1 MNLLASIF
9 TVGGYTLAS
18 RVLGF
23 IRDILIA
30 HALGTGLAADAFFVS
45 QRFPNL
51 FRSLFAEGAFNAAFV
66 PQYARRLEGEGT
78 EAARRFAEQVMSVM
92 TAVLLVFTLIAQ
104 AGMPWLMYLLAG
116 GYADDPPKF
125 ALSVLLTQVTFPYL
139 LFMSLTALQGGILNS
154 LHQFMHA
161 AAAPI
166 LLNIVMIVALVLV
179 APFALPFAD
188 IAYALAWAM
197 TVAGVGQFLWMV
209 IACHRAGM
217 DLHLPRP
224 RLTPEVRQLFKLM
237 LPGIIGSGVMQL
249 NLVIGTQIASWQDSA
264 VSYLYYA
271 DRIYQFPLAVVG
283 SATGVVLLPVL
294 SRHLRAGEDAA
305 AMATLNRGIELV
317 LLLTVPAAVALI
329 AIPLPIVSVL
339 FQHGNFTA
347 QDSLATAIAL
357 GIYGAGLPAFVLVKA
372 LTPAYYA
379 REDTATPFRYAI
391 ISMIVNTVLSA
402 ALFYVLTLTGS
413 APIAFAGIALGTILA
428 SWLNIAMLSRTLHR
442 RGHLVLDPRLRARL
456 PRIVISSLLMGFAVA
471 AMAYWPLAPLLAG
484 RLYLQAAAVLIL
496 VLAGLIVFGGL
507 ALVTGGASA
516 AEFRALLRG
525 RRPAA

>member
-66 PQYARRLEGEGT
+66 PQYARRLEGEGH

-92 TAVLLVFTLIAQ
+92 TTILLLFTLIAQ

-116 GYADDPPKF
+116 GYADDPAKF

-166 LLNIVMIVALVLV
+166 LLNVVMIVALVIV
-179 APFALPFAD
+179 APFALSFED
-188 IAYALAWAM
+188 VAYGLAWAM

-237 LPGIIGSGVMQL
+237 LPGIVGSGVMQL

-271 DRIYQFPLAVVG
+271 DRVYQFPLAVVG

-294 SRHLRAGEDAA
+294 SRHLRAGENDA

-347 QDSLATAIAL
+347 QDSLATALAL

-372 LTPAYYA
+372 LTPAFYA

-391 ISMIVNTVLSA
+391 ISMIVNTILSVVL
-402 ALFYVLTLTGS
+402 FQFM
-413 APIAFAGIALGTILA
+413 AFAGIALGTVLA
-428 SWLNIAMLSRTLHR
+428 SWLNIAMLSFRLHK
-442 RGHLVLDPRLRARL
+442 RGHLALDARLRARL
-456 PRIVISSLLMGFAVA
+456 PRILISSLVMGLAVW
-471 AMAYWPLAPLLAG
+471 AMAHWPLADALSGRPLSQVG
-484 RLYLQAAAVLIL
+484 AVVLL
-496 VLAGLIVFGGL
+496 VLAGLILFGLL
-507 ALVTGGASA
+507 AVVTGGASA

>member
-1 MNLLASIF
+1 MEFARSIF
-9 TVGGYTLAS
+9 TVGGYTMGS

-66 PQYARRLEGEGT
+66 PQYARRLEGEGR
-78 EAARRFAEQVMSVM
+78 ESARRFGEQVISVM
-92 TAVLLVFTLIAQ
+92 TSILLVFTLIAQ
-104 AGMPWLMYLLAG
+104 AGMPWLMFLLAG
-116 GYADDPPKF
+116 GYADEPAKY

-166 LLNIVMIVALVLV
+166 LLNVVMIVALLIVGPL
-179 APFALPFAD
+179 ALPLDEVAH
-188 IAYALAWAM
+188 ALAWAM

-217 DLHLPRP
+217 DLHLPLP
-224 RLTPEVRQLFKLM
+224 RLTPDVRKLFRLM

-249 NLVIGTQIASWQDSA
+249 NLVIGTQIASWQDGA

-271 DRIYQFPLAVVG
+271 DRVYQFPLAIVG

-294 SRHLRAGEDAA
+294 SRQLRGGQDEA
-305 AMATLNRGIELV
+305 AMASLNRGIELV
-317 LLLTVPAAVALI
+317 LLLTIPAAIALI

-347 QDSLATAIAL
+347 GDSAATALAL

-372 LTPAYYA
+372 LTPAFYA

-391 ISMIVNTVLSA
+391 VSMVVNTVLSVV
-402 ALFYVLTLTGS
+402 LFQVM
-413 APIAFAGIALGTILA
+413 AFAGIALGTVLA
-428 SWLNIAMLSRTLHR
+428 SWLNIAMLSWTLHK
-442 RGHLVLDPRLRARL
+442 RGQLVADDRLRGRL
-456 PRIVISSLLMGFAVA
+456 PRILVSSVAMGLCVWGIA
-471 AMAYWPLAPLLAG
+471 WLLADILTG
-484 RLYLQAAAVLIL
+484 GVALQALGVALLVGAGLAVFGALVLI
-496 VLAGLIVFGGL
+496 
-507 ALVTGGASA
+507 TGGASVS
-516 AEFRALLRG
+516 EVRQMLR